1 MIEARE
7 LRVDL
12 GNGASAN
19 GANGASDTASD
30 SAVLSIPYVDV
41 VGEAGDGP
49 HLTVIA
55 GVHGTEYTSIAA
67 ARELLAELRPAD
79 LSGTVTV
86 APVINLPAFWARTP
100 FVVPLDG
107 KNLNRSFPGDPAGTA
122 AERIAAAVTETLIN
136 GSDYLIDLHAGD
148 LPEALEPFVFYD
160 ASPVEREARE
170 LALAYGLGHMVRQS
184 SDSRTVSGS
193 TSAAAADLG
202 IPSFTA
208 ESGECGILARD
219 AVDRHLRGLRNVL
232 RKLRLLPGEAVVFD
246 RPVEHD
252 GWLWMTTPD
261 AGWWQPAVE
270 TGASVAAGDLLG
282 TVAPVIGGPPAL
294 IIAPAAGVPLFITSS
309 PAVGADGLLLGLAL
323 PAQGGQPQGGQAL
336 PAQGE
341 GGQPNR

>member
-1 MIEARE
+1 MIDARE

-12 GNGASAN
+12 GDDG
-19 GANGASDTASD
+19 
-30 SAVLSIPYVDV
+30 VLGIPYVNV
-41 VGEAGDGP
+41 VGEAGEGP

-67 ARELLAELRPAD
+67 ARELLAELRPEQ

-107 KNLNRSFPGDPAGTA
+107 KNLNRSFPGDASGSA
-122 AERIAAAVTETLIN
+122 ADRIAAAVTEELIK
-136 GSDYLIDLHAGD
+136 GSDYVIDLHAGD

-160 ASPVEREARE
+160 ASPVERQARE

-184 SDSRTVSGS
+184 SDGRTVTGS

-219 AVDRHLRGLRNVL
+219 SVDRHLRGLRNVL
-232 RKLRLLPGEAVVFD
+232 RALRLLPGDAVAVD

-252 GWLWMTTPD
+252 GWIWMRTTD
-261 AGWWQPAVE
+261 AGWWQPAVA
-270 TGASVAAGDLLG
+270 TGTPVAEGDLLG
-282 TVAPVIGGPPAL
+282 TVSPVVGGTPTR
-294 IIAPAAGVPLFITSS
+294 ITAPAAGVPLFVTSS
-309 PAVGADGLLLGLAL
+309 PAVGADGLLLGLAR
-323 PAQGGQPQGGQAL
+323 PVKTT
-336 PAQGE
+336 
-341 GGQPNR
+341 

>member
-1 MIEARE
+1 MIETSE
-7 LRVDL
+7 VRVDL
-12 GNGASAN
+12 GDDG
-19 GANGASDTASD
+19 T
-30 SAVLSIPYVDV
+30 LSIPYASV

-67 ARELLAELRPAD
+67 ARELLAELRPAE

-86 APVINLPAFWARTP
+86 APVVNLPAFWARSP

-107 KNLNRSFPGDPAGTA
+107 KNLNRSFPGDPRGSA
-122 AERIAAAVTETLIN
+122 AERIAAAVTEELIK
-136 GSDYLIDLHAGD
+136 GSDYVIDLHAGD

-160 ASPVEREARE
+160 ASPVEQRARD
-170 LALAYGLGHMVRQS
+170 LALTYGLGHMVRQS
-184 SDSRTVSGS
+184 SDGRTVAGT

-232 RKLRLLPGEAVVFD
+232 RQLRLLPGEAVVFD
-246 RPVEHD
+246 RPAEHD
-252 GWLWMTTPD
+252 GWIWMRTAD

-270 TGASVAAGDLLG
+270 TGACVAEGDLLG
-282 TVAPVIGGPPAL
+282 TVAPIIGGTPTR
-294 IIAPAAGVPLFITSS
+294 ITAPAPGVPLFITSS
-309 PAVGADGLLLGLAL
+309 PAVCADGLLLGLAL
-323 PAQGGQPQGGQAL
+323 PAKATGVGPH
-336 PAQGE
+336 
-341 GGQPNR
+341 

>member
-1 MIEARE
+1 MIDSRE

-12 GNGASAN
+12 GDHG
-19 GANGASDTASD
+19 
-30 SAVLSIPYVDV
+30 VLAIPYVNV

-67 ARELLAELRPAD
+67 ARELLAELRPAQ

-86 APVINLPAFWARTP
+86 APLINLPAFWARTP

-107 KNLNRSFPGDPAGTA
+107 NNLNRSFPGDARGSA
-122 AERIAAAVTETLIN
+122 AERIAAAVTEELIK
-136 GSDYLIDLHAGD
+136 GSDYVIDLHAGD

-160 ASPVEREARE
+160 ASPVERQARD

-184 SDSRTVSGS
+184 SDGRTVAGS

-232 RKLRLLPGEAVVFD
+232 RQLRLLPGDAVAFD

-252 GWLWMTTPD
+252 GWIWMAATD
-261 AGWWQPAVE
+261 AGWWQPAVA
-270 TGASVAAGDLLG
+270 TGTLVAEGDLLG
-282 TVAPVIGGPPAL
+282 TVSPIVGGTPTR
-294 IIAPAAGVPLFITSS
+294 ITAPAAGVPLFITSS
-309 PAVGADGLLLGLAL
+309 PAVSADGLLLGLAR
-323 PAQGGQPQGGQAL
+323 PVKAT
-336 PAQGE
+336 
-341 GGQPNR
+341 